1 MKPNLYLLT
10 FLGIFFAACDSS
22 TPKEEKAKLETYTS
36 KEVGWTIEIPE
47 GYKKLSKTRL
57 EANEKKWKQ
66 ALANAN
72 EDETTSSKSLLLVN
86 FQKNQFNSLLAT
98 AQVFD
103 LTQDGDYLVN
113 RQLVKKMIYDTYT
126 NQKIKVDTLSAIQ
139 VTAGQKFQTFNI
151 TLFGPNGEVL
161 LNQITYNKLINGYDF
176 GISINYNTET
186 DKEILINAF
195 KNSKFV
201 K

>member
-1 MKPNLYLLT
+1 MKPTLYFLT
-10 FLGIFFAACDSS
+10 LFGIFFAACNSS
-22 TPKEEKAKLETYTS
+22 NSKEEKAKLETYTS
-36 KEVGWTIEIPE
+36 KEIRWTIEIPE
-47 GYKKLSKTRL
+47 GYTKLSKTRL

-72 EDETTSSKSLLLVN
+72 DNETTNSKSLLLVN

-113 RQLVKKMIYDTYT
+113 RQIVKKMIYDTYT
-126 NQKIKVDTLSAIQ
+126 NQKIKIDTLSATEVI
-139 VTAGQKFQTFNI
+139 AGQKFQTFNI

-161 LNQITYNKLINGYDF
+161 LNQLTYNKLINGYDF
-176 GISINYNTET
+176 GISINYNNEM
-186 DKEILINAF
+186 DKKILIDAF
-195 KNSKFV
+195 KKSKFV